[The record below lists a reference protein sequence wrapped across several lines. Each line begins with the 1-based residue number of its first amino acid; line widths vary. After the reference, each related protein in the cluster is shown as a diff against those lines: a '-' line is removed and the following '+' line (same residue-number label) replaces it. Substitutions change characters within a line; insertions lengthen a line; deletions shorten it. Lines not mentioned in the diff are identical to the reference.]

1 MRNKLR
7 VGTRKSKLAMW
18 QTNYVVHLMRFFDP
32 SLEVEIVPITTKGD
46 KILDAPLA
54 KIGDKGLFT
63 KEIEEALLRGEIDMA
78 VHSLKDLPTK
88 LPEGLT
94 IAAYTTRD
102 YPFDVLV
109 SREGKKLKELPAGA
123 VVGTSSLRRKAQL
136 KRFRPDLQIKDIRG
150 NVDTRLRKLDEGQYD
165 AIILAQ
171 SSLERLGWG
180 DRITEV
186 LDYFIP
192 AVGQG
197 IMAVETREDDK
208 ELIEFLRRSVNDIG
222 SEAEA
227 KAEREF
233 LRTLEGGCQVPM
245 GAFAVVEMDGSLTI
259 RGFVSDL
266 EGKNYYEA
274 SVKGHA
280 QYAEAAGHELAQKL
294 LQMGAGEVLKCL
306 KDGKTDS

>member
-1 MRNKLR
+1 
-7 VGTRKSKLAMW
+7 MW
-18 QTNYVVHLMRFFDP
+18 QTQFVVHLMRLFDP

-46 KILDAPLA
+46 KILDAPLS

-63 KEIEEALLRGEIDMA
+63 KEIEERLLAGEIDMA
-78 VHSLKDLPTK
+78 VHSLKDMPTK

-94 IAAYTTRD
+94 LAAYTMRD
-102 YPFDVLV
+102 FPFDVLV
-109 SREGKKLKELPAGA
+109 SRDGKKLKELPEGA
-123 VVGTSSLRRKAQL
+123 VVGTSSLRRRAQL
-136 KRFRPDLQIKDIRG
+136 KRIRPDLTIKDIRG

-180 DRITEV
+180 ERITEI

-197 IMAVETREDDK
+197 IIAVETREDDK
-208 ELIEFLRRSVNDIG
+208 ELIEFLRESVNDIG

-233 LRTLEGGCQVPM
+233 LKTLEGGCQVPM
-245 GAFAVVEMDGSLTI
+245 GAFAVVNPDGSMVI
-259 RGFVSDL
+259 KGFVADY
-266 EGKNYYEA
+266 EGKEYFEA
-274 SVKGHA
+274 THEGHA
-280 QYAEAAGHELAQKL
+280 EYAERVGYELAEKL
-294 LQMGAGEVLKCL
+294 LKMGADKLLKTL
-306 KDGKTDS
+306 RRE

>member
-1 MRNKLR
+1 M
-7 VGTRKSKLAMW
+7 
-18 QTNYVVHLMRFFDP
+18 VHLMRFFDP

-46 KILDAPLA
+46 KILNSPLS

-63 KEIEEALLRGEIDMA
+63 KEIEEALLRGDIDLA
-78 VHSLKDLPTK
+78 VHSLKDMPTK

-94 IAAYTTRD
+94 IAAYTMRD

-109 SREGKKLKELPAGA
+109 SREGKGLKELPEGA
-123 VVGTSSLRRKAQL
+123 VVGTSSLRRKAL
-136 KRFRPDLQIKDIRG
+136 LRRFRPDLKIKDIRG
-150 NVDTRLRKLDEGQYD
+150 NVDTRLRKLDKGEYD

-180 DRITEV
+180 ERITEI

-197 IMAVETREDDK
+197 IMAVETRSNDT
-208 ELIEFLRRSVNDIG
+208 ELIEFLKEAVNDIG

-245 GAFAVVEMDGSLTI
+245 GAFAVVDLDGTLRI
-259 RGFVSDL
+259 KGFVADL
-266 EGKNYYEA
+266 EGDRYFE
-274 SVKGHA
+274 
-280 QYAEAAGHELAQKL
+280 AEAVGRAEYPEVLGKELAEKL
-294 LQMGAGEVLKCL
+294 LKMGAAEVLRCL
-306 KDGKTDS
+306 REDR

>member
-1 MRNKLR
+1 MKRKLR
-7 VGTRKSKLAMW
+7 VGTRRSKLALW
-18 QTNYVVHLMRFFDP
+18 QTNYVVHLIRFFDP

-88 LPEGLT
+88 LPKGLT
-94 IAAYTTRD
+94 IAAYTMRD

-109 SREGKKLKELPAGA
+109 SRDGKKLEELPAGA
-123 VVGTSSLRRKAQL
+123 VVGTSSLRRRALL
-136 KRFRPDLQIKDIRG
+136 KRYRPDLEIRDIRG
-150 NVDTRLRKLDEGQYD
+150 NVDTRLRKLEEGQYD
-165 AIILAQ
+165 AVILAQ

-180 DRITEV
+180 DKITEV

-208 ELIEFLRRSVNDIG
+208 ELVEFLREAVNDPG

-227 KAEREF
+227 RAEREF
-233 LRTLEGGCQVPM
+233 LKTLEGGCQVPM
-245 GAFAVVEMDGSLTI
+245 GAFAVVEMDGFLKMK
-259 RGFVSDL
+259 GFVADL
-266 EGKNYYEA
+266 EGKEYYEA
-274 SVKGHA
+274 EVEGRA
-280 QYAEAAGHELAQKL
+280 EYPEAAGAELAQKL
-294 LQMGAGEVLKCL
+294 LKMGAGEVLKCL
-306 KDGKTDS
+306 KGDKT

>member
-1 MRNKLR
+1 MAKLR
-7 VGTRKSKLAMW
+7 VGTRRSKLALW

-46 KILDAPLA
+46 RILNSPLA

-63 KEIEEALLRGEIDMA
+63 KEIEEALLRGEIDLA
-78 VHSLKDLPTK
+78 VHSLKDMPTK

-102 YPFDVLV
+102 FPFDVLV
-109 SREGKKLKELPAGA
+109 SRSGKGLKELPEGA
-123 VVGTSSLRRKAQL
+123 VVGTSSLRRKALL
-136 KRFRPDLQIKDIRG
+136 KRFRPDLEIKDIRG
-150 NVDTRLRKLDEGQYD
+150 NVDTRLKKLDGGEYD

-197 IMAVETREDDK
+197 IMAVETREDDA
-208 ELIEFLRRSVNDIG
+208 ELIEFLRESVNDVG

-227 KAEREF
+227 KAERAF
-233 LRTLEGGCQVPM
+233 LKTLEGGCQVPM
-245 GAFAVVEMDGSLTI
+245 GAFAVVEADGSMRI
-259 RGFVSDL
+259 KGFIADL
-266 EGKNYYEA
+266 GGKEYYEA
-274 SVKGHA
+274 ELSGR
-280 QYAEAAGHELAQKL
+280 AEGAEELGKKLALKL
-294 LQMGAGEVLKCL
+294 LEMGGGEILKCL
-306 KDGKTDS
+306 KG